1 MEGLAEVAAEIATE
15 VTAKVLAEA
24 TSRTELDLNCG
35 SGDP

>member
-24 TSRTELDLNCG
+24 TSRTELDLNYS